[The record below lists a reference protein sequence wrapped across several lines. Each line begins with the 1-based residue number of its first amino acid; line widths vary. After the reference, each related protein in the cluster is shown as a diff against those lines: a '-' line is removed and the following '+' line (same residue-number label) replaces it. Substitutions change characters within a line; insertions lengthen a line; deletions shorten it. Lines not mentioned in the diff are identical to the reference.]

1 MTHQTVVQSN
11 EQIRHIILQHL
22 ASDSRVNAQDI
33 RVEVDGTTALLSG
46 SVPSY
51 ADRRHAAEDVLLMP
65 GITAVNNQIT
75 VQYAPQ
81 RTLLSD
87 DRLQS
92 HITEL
97 LRWNARL
104 RSMNPDRI
112 RVQVNNGI
120 VTLEGSVDAY
130 WQKLKA
136 EDLSSEV
143 FGVRD
148 LHNTLAVVPTEH
160 YTDES
165 IARTIIDGIH
175 RALGD
180 SADRVTVT
188 VAKGIVTLSGTV
200 ASPADMKAVR
210 DTACH
215 TEGALYVH
223 NDLSVQ
229 FP

>member
-120 VTLEGSVDAY
+120 VTL
-130 WQKLKA
+130 
-136 EDLSSEV
+136 
-143 FGVRD
+143 
-148 LHNTLAVVPTEH
+148 
-160 YTDES
+160 
-165 IARTIIDGIH
+165 
-175 RALGD
+175 
-180 SADRVTVT
+180 
-188 VAKGIVTLSGTV
+188 
-200 ASPADMKAVR
+200 
-210 DTACH
+210 
-215 TEGALYVH
+215 
-223 NDLSVQ
+223 
-229 FP
+229 